1 MNLAVL
7 PLAVTM
13 MAGPQI
19 LAALIFATN
28 SRAVAVSAAFVA
40 GVAIAATTG
49 VAIMR
54 WLAGAVGLGGQSTA
68 GGVTA
73 RVVKA
78 GLVVL
83 LLLGLAVKNWRNR
96 ANSEPPEW
104 LGRLLSAGAGQGLL
118 TGLLL
123 IGLFPSDVLVMLTVG
138 IDLAQHDAPL
148 TEVLPFI
155 AATVLIAAAP
165 LLCYLL
171 FRRRAQELMPKVR
184 DWMKEFSWLVNI
196 IVCLF
201 FVLLI
206 LL

>member
-19 LAALIFATN
+19 LAALVFATN
-28 SRAVAVSAAFVA
+28 RRAVAVSAAFVA

-54 WLAGAVGLGGQSTA
+54 WLAGAVGLGGQSSVGDTA
-68 GGVTA
+68 AT
-73 RVVKA
+73 VVKA
-78 GLVVL
+78 GLVV

-96 ANSEPPEW
+96 ANSEPPGW

-123 IGLFPSDVLVMLTVG
+123 IGLFPSDVLVMMTVG
-138 IDLAQHDAPL
+138 IDLAQHGAPL
-148 TEVLPFI
+148 TEALPFI
-155 AATVLIAAAP
+155 AATTLIAAIP

-171 FRRRAQELMPKVR
+171 FRRRAQELMPKIR
-184 DWMKEFSWLVNI
+184 DWMNEFSWLVNI